1 MNNSAEKNN
10 SEVFPGNKTGEIHC
24 RKSLI
29 SPSNKKEKEKKHNT
43 SKNKTKTKQKPAI
56 TKNLFSVWSRR
67 LRGLFPIASRRNL
80 CKQRSGKER
89 FGS

>member
-29 SPSNKKEKEKKHNT
+29 SPSNKKKRKKTQHI
-43 SKNKTKTKQKPAI
+43 KNQN
-56 TKNLFSVWSRR
+56 KN
-67 LRGLFPIASRRNL
+67 
-80 CKQRSGKER
+80 
-89 FGS
+89 

>member
-10 SEVFPGNKTGEIHC
+10 SEVFLGNKTGEIHC

-29 SPSNKKEKEKKHNT
+29 SPSNKKKKGKKHNT

-56 TKNLFSVWSRR
+56 TKNLFSV
-67 LRGLFPIASRRNL
+67 
-80 CKQRSGKER
+80 
-89 FGS
+89 